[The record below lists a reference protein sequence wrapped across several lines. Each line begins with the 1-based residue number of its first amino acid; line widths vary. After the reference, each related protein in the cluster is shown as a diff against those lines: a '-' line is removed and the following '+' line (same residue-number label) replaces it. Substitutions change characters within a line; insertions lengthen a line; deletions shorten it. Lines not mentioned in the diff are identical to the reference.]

1 MLVNLGAARRLS
13 FEREPVA
20 ASLSLD
26 LPSDPSAPGLARRA
40 ATRVVGDGLDPGR
53 LDDVLLVVT
62 ELVSNAVVHGQG
74 NVVLRLQLEDGVV
87 HGEVIDQGGGFERE
101 LRTHGPDDVTGRG
114 LLLVESIASRW
125 GVHEGTTHVWFEV
138 GGASD
143 APTPEPLL
151 GADERPDALA

>member
-1 MLVNLGAARRLS
+1 
-13 FEREPVA
+13 VA

-26 LPSDPSAPGLARRA
+26 LPSDLSAPGLARRA
-40 ATRVVGDGLDPGR
+40 ATRLVGDHLEPGR

-74 NVVLRLQLEDGVV
+74 EVVLRLQLEDGVV
-87 HGEVIDQGGGFERE
+87 RGEVIDHGGGFERE
-101 LRTHGPDDVTGRG
+101 LRSHGTDDVTGRG

-125 GVHEGTTHVWFEV
+125 GVHEGTTHVWFEL

-143 APTPEPLL
+143 VPSAEPLL
-151 GADERPDALA
+151 GEDERPDALA